1 MSQIEFNDE
10 EKSILCE
17 KIQAYCADEL
27 DQPLGRLGAE
37 TFLEFISE
45 QLGGYFYNRGIYD
58 AKAAIEARLTDT
70 IADSV
75 YGIEQPTDFRRTL
88 D

>member
-1 MSQIEFNDE
+1 MSKIQFNEE

-37 TFLEFISE
+37 TFLEFITE
-45 QLGGYFYNRGIYD
+45 QMGGYFYNRGIYD
-58 AKAAIEARLTDT
+58 AKDAIESRLSDT
-70 IADSV
+70 VSDAV
-75 YGIEQPTDFRRTL
+75 FAIEQPTDFRRTMG
-88 D
+88 

>member
-1 MSQIEFNDE
+1 MSQIEFNEE

-27 DQPLGRLGAE
+27 DAPLGRLGAE
-37 TFLEFISE
+37 NFLEFISKE
-45 QLGGYFYNRGIYD
+45 MGSYFYNRGIYD
-58 AKAAIEARLTDT
+58 AKTAIESKVTDA

-75 YGIEQPTDFRRTL
+75 YGIEQPTDFRRTMG
-88 D
+88 